1 MSWRFTRN
9 ETAQEL
15 GERLQT
21 GLLAQRRQ
29 ADHDFEASI
38 TLVGF
43 QQPEREKSKIKT
55 TLRCLKWYTLA
66 TLGSERRNAAPRGL
80 ECNLELTPS

>member
-43 QQPEREKSKIKT
+43 QQPEKSKIKNQNHVALSQMVHSRNT
-55 TLRCLKWYTLA
+55 RLRETKCCPTW
-66 TLGSERRNAAPRGL
+66 PRMQ
-80 ECNLELTPS
+80 P

>member
-43 QQPEREKSKIKT
+43 QQPEREKQKST
-55 TLRCLKWYTLA
+55 PRCAVSNGTL
-66 TLGSERRNAAPRGL
+66 SQH
-80 ECNLELTPS
+80 